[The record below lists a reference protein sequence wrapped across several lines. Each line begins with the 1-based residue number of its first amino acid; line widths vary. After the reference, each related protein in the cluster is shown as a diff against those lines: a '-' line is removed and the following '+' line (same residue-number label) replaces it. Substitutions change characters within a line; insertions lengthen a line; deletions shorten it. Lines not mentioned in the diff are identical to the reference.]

1 MILINES
8 ERGKANSAMS
18 FIFHHHTY
26 LTFQKD
32 DDFSFKQLVIILSLD
47 SSHEYSLFEGIF
59 HSRHA
64 NGFLLDL
71 SEYLLKNSGIIFG
84 VKHFGHFLKVQVLHF

>member
-47 SSHEYSLFEGIF
+47 MNIH
-59 HSRHA
+59 
-64 NGFLLDL
+64 
-71 SEYLLKNSGIIFG
+71 YLRAFFTADMLMVF
-84 VKHFGHFLKVQVLHF
+84 F

>member
-8 ERGKANSAMS
+8 EEPGKANSTMS
-18 FIFHHHTY
+18 FIFHHTY

-32 DDFSFKQLVIILSLD
+32 DDFSFKQLLIILSLD

-71 SEYLLKNSGIIFG
+71 SE
-84 VKHFGHFLKVQVLHF
+84 